1 LNAVAGIFREK
12 EKKRKE
18 KKKELEGVLTLP
30 YILDQ

>member
-12 EKKRKE
+12 EKKRK